1 LTSSPC
7 YISHHHGFF
16 SAIGTKQLRLRSGSS
31 KRLGDTLADPDL
43 NFLARQNERILA
55 EIASLRDDMAVLT
68 AMVMRLDGSHAALL
82 QETRATHA
90 QITRMNDRIRKLEAE
105 GEVR

>member
-1 LTSSPC
+1 
-7 YISHHHGFF
+7 
-16 SAIGTKQLRLRSGSS
+16 
-31 KRLGDTLADPDL
+31 LADPDL

-68 AMVMRLDGSHAALL
+68 AIVMRLDGSHTALL

-105 GEVR
+105 GEVG

>member
-1 LTSSPC
+1 VTKLT
-7 YISHHHGFF
+7 
-16 SAIGTKQLRLRSGSS
+16 
-31 KRLGDTLADPDL
+31 DPDL
-43 NFLARQNERILA
+43 NFLARQNERILT

-105 GEVR
+105 GEIT